1 MIDFLFHITNVLT
14 EAGLYSETLLRL
26 VTMMVALDQEDCQ
39 EEDSINM
46 EWLFSLPR
54 LAKAHLDKGNYEK
67 ALDLFQK
74 TLDTQVHYVGPDNL
88 LSLNTLNGIG
98 VARSGMGH
106 YEEAEQLFKR
116 VLSSYDQILSPNHP
130 DIFITTANLAANYA
144 RKGDLSMSIDLFKRC
159 YDAQAKTVGPNHP
172 FTLDTLGCLAYVL
185 HENGDYEEAEA
196 EFNRCLNCLVRLK
209 GIEHLDTRWARRG
222 LALVLSDLGRFKDAS
237 PLFQFELEL
246 LLRRYSPQSRE
257 ALEIIGYHA
266 NNLRAGNELSES
278 EYLFRA
284 LVSATRQILEP
295 SDLLIGLAFAGLSK
309 TLEDAGK
316 IEEAIAYSRLALD
329 HSLEHI
335 GAESLYANRNRLNL
349 SSLLSQMGRRLEA
362 ISLLREM
369 HDNMRGND
377 CQDDD
382 NLELIRKSNELIRS
396 IEEMH

>member
-1 MIDFLFHITNVLT
+1 MIDFLFHITDVLT
-14 EAGLYSETLLRL
+14 EADLYSETLLRL

-39 EEDSINM
+39 DEDSINM

-54 LAKAHLDKGNYEK
+54 LAKAHLDRGNYEK
-67 ALDLFQK
+67 ALDLYQK
-74 TLDTQVHYVGPDNL
+74 TLDTRVHYVGPDNL
-88 LSLNTLNGIG
+88 LSLNTLNSIG

-106 YEEAEQLFKR
+106 YEEAEQLYKR
-116 VLSSYDQILSPNHP
+116 ILSSYDQILSPNHP

-144 RKGDLSMSIDLFKRC
+144 RKGDLSMSIDLFRRC

-172 FTLDTLGCLAYVL
+172 STLDTLGCLAYVL

-196 EFNRCLNCLVRLK
+196 EFNRCLNSLVRLK
-209 GIEHLDTRWARRG
+209 GIEHIDTRWARRG

-266 NNLRAGNELSES
+266 KNLRAGNELSES

-369 HDNMRGND
+369 HDSMRGND